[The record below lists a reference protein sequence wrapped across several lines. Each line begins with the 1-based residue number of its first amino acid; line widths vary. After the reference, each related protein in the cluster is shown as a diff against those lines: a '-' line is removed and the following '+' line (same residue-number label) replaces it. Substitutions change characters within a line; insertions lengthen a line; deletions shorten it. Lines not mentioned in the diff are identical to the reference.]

1 MISIQITSPGLDRL
15 REALK
20 RTPEKVLT
28 EIEVAMKKS
37 GTLITNTAIKE
48 APVNKLSGGGQ
59 LRQNIRPHLL
69 SKTHLEVVSEVPYS
83 HFVEEGTG
91 IYAGH
96 TKFLGKIPGVGWRW
110 IKGMKANP
118 FMRRTYDKTKDK
130 ISDFFRQALRNVF
143 DSLK

>member
-1 MISIQITSPGLDRL
+1 MISLQITSPSLDRL

-20 RTPEKVLT
+20 RAPEKVVH
-28 EIEVAMKKS
+28 EIEGALKKS
-37 GTLITNTAIKE
+37 GTLIANTGFKE

-59 LRQNIRPHLL
+59 LKQNIRPHLL
-69 SKTHLEVVSEVPYS
+69 SKTRLEVISHAPYS
-83 HFVEEGTG
+83 HFVEKGTG

-118 FMRRTYDKTKDK
+118 FMRRTYEKTKEK
-130 ISDFFRQALRNVF
+130 IGDYFREALRNVF
-143 DSLK
+143 NSLK